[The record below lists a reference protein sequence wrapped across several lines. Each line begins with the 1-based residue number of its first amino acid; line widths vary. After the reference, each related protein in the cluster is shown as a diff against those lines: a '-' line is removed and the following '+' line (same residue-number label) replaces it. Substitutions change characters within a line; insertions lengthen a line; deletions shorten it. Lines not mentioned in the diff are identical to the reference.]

1 MEDREAAALCGGQWS
16 EIKRSGLLLWAVK
29 QRGEIKMENLKDWQI
44 KPMLEKLGNLRELM
58 EDYVLEMRELRKENN
73 WIRENYRTLK
83 HSLPQPCRKFKDAA
97 TTELLAKLAEETSEV
112 VQEALSLES
121 LRKADALQ
129 TEEAEETTAHLA
141 EELTDLITFCT
152 TWLDALG
159 YDASERRK
167 VQNVINAKNKGR
179 GYW

>member
-1 MEDREAAALCGGQWS
+1 MYRFLENFETGIPFIDNGHRRLLEDMEEAREALAAGHEDEYHRLIGQ
-16 EIKRSGLLLWAVK
+16 ILATMHDHIVK
-29 QRGEIKMENLKDWQI
+29 QHVYEEEIMAMSRDGELADQKEAHAHF
-44 KPMLEKLGNLRELM
+44 REVIEQHKSSM
-58 EDYVLEMRELRKENN
+58 NFQNDR
-73 WIRENYRTLK
+73 
-83 HSLPQPCRKFKDAA
+83 
-97 TTELLAKLAEETSEV
+97 
-112 VQEALSLES
+112 
-121 LRKADALQ
+121 
-129 TEEAEETTAHLA
+129 